1 MDQHSTIVKTVIAA
15 VGTVATYLWGGWDAV
30 LLALVVLASLDYVSG
45 VVAAWHRRELDSRVG
60 ARGIARKVGM
70 FVVVA
75 VANIIDQT
83 GVVGEPILRTVTTWW
98 YIGNEALS
106 IIENLADM
114 GVQIPE
120 RLLSALASRS
130 GEEAQRLCL
139 TTSSVI
145 SFTGWPW

>member
-1 MDQHSTIVKTVIAA
+1 MYERHGTTLHAVVAA
-15 VGTVATYLWGGWDAV
+15 LGTASTYLWGGWDAV

-45 VVAAWHRRELDSRVG
+45 VIAAWNRRELDSRVG
-60 ARGIARKVGM
+60 SRGIARKVGM

-106 IIENLADM
+106 IIENLADI
-114 GVQIPE
+114 GVPIPE
-120 RLLSALASRS
+120 RLLSALASLR
-130 GEEAQRLCL
+130 GEEAQK
-139 TTSSVI
+139 
-145 SFTGWPW
+145 

>member
-1 MDQHSTIVKTVIAA
+1 MEEHSTLVKTAITAL
-15 VGTVATYLWGGWDAV
+15 GTVATYLLGGWDAV
-30 LLALVVLASLDYVSG
+30 LLALVVLSSIDYVSG
-45 VVAAWHRRELDSRVG
+45 VVAAWHRRDLDSRIG

-106 IIENLADM
+106 IIENLADI
-114 GVQIPE
+114 GVPIPE
-120 RLLSALASRS
+120 RLLSALASLR
-130 GEEAQRLCL
+130 GEEAQK
-139 TTSSVI
+139 
-145 SFTGWPW
+145 